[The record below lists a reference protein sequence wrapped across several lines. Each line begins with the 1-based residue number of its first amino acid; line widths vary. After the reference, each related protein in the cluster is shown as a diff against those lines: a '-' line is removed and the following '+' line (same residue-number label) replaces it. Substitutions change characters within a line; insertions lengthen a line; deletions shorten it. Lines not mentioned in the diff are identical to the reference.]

1 MKALRKLPLKL
12 ENACGDGNKSA
23 SGFGRR
29 RGDGGNRSAS
39 GDRNESACGVVDIN
53 ISGGKLKKLCRIV
66 IVSAGLATL
75 FGCFGGSTVKQSI
88 EDYAERLSRVLD
100 APLPDTFNDKIT
112 TPLPKLADSATLKH
126 TIEGVSINLR
136 EFYALQDCELG
147 TVVAE
152 RNTSLG
158 KSQLPSQRLAYESKL
173 LSVLKSCEAALA
185 GDDIAKQSANQSAS
199 KSASKNSVKKNK
211 ALAAT
216 IASWREQ
223 KSQDYSKTWA
233 NLIQGSQELRLAL
246 NTPERLF
253 SVENNKDALSSVNAF
268 YYLSSL
274 NNTQFSFGE
283 PTSEHSIKTEVANK
297 KNVSKASG
305 SDTNNINISSERLTS
320 SNNPLIDSSELE
332 QQLQIIRSARLP
344 ATLWHTQQTL
354 TQNLTLLTNM
364 LTTEL
369 DAVSCPEGRASDK
382 AKILRNVFYLFFI
395 EEIQPVGSL
404 VNRYHYKLVPLWED
418 WLAQPLLHDEFKRY
432 IKQHTEDGFEKYSR
446 AMKAHVNLW
455 QGFLGRCNLS
465 PVAPV

>member
-1 MKALRKLPLKL
+1 MNISQVKPWHPKVSQLR
-12 ENACGDGNKSA
+12 NACRA
-23 SGFGRR
+23 
-29 RGDGGNRSAS
+29 
-39 GDRNESACGVVDIN
+39 GV
-53 ISGGKLKKLCRIV
+53 ISVAMFALL
-66 IVSAGLATL
+66 
-75 FGCFGGSTVKQSI
+75 GCFGGSTVKQSI
-88 EDYAERLSRVLD
+88 DDYAARLSRVLD
-100 APLPDTFNDKIT
+100 TPLPDSFNDKIT

-158 KSQLPSQRLAYESKL
+158 KSQLPSQRLVYESKL
-173 LSVLKSCEAALA
+173 LNVLKSCEAALT
-185 GDDIAKQSANQSAS
+185 KANESNQRNA
-199 KSASKNSVKKNK
+199 

-223 KSQDYSKTWA
+223 KTQDYSKTWA
-233 NLIQGSQELRLAL
+233 NLVQGSQELRLAL

-253 SVENNKDALSSVNAF
+253 SVENNRDALSSVNAL
-268 YYLSSL
+268 YYINSLSNKELLLS
-274 NNTQFSFGE
+274 NMYSSNT
-283 PTSEHSIKTEVANK
+283 
-297 KNVSKASG
+297 AS
-305 SDTNNINISSERLTS
+305 SDTETEATNENNSES
-320 SNNPLIDSSELE
+320 IIESSELE
-332 QQLQIIRSARLP
+332 QQLKIIRSARLP

-354 TQNLTLLTNM
+354 TQNLSLLTNM
-364 LTTEL
+364 LETEL

-404 VNRYHYKLVPLWED
+404 VNQYHYKLAPLWED
-418 WLAQPLLHDEFKRY
+418 WLAQPSLHEEFKRY
-432 IKQHTEDGFEKYSR
+432 IRQQSQDGFNQYSSV
-446 AMKAHVNLW
+446 MKAHVNLW

>member
-1 MKALRKLPLKL
+1 M
-12 ENACGDGNKSA
+12 
-23 SGFGRR
+23 
-29 RGDGGNRSAS
+29 
-39 GDRNESACGVVDIN
+39 N
-53 ISGGKLKKLCRIV
+53 ISLVKPWHPKVSQLRNVCRAGV
-66 IVSAGLATL
+66 ISVAMFALL
-75 FGCFGGSTVKQSI
+75 GCFGGSTVKQSI
-88 EDYAERLSRVLD
+88 DDYAARLSRVLD
-100 APLPDTFNDKIT
+100 TPLPDSFNDKIT

-158 KSQLPSQRLAYESKL
+158 KSQLPSQRLVYESKL
-173 LSVLKSCEAALA
+173 LNVLKSCEAMLTRENESNQRNAALT
-185 GDDIAKQSANQSAS
+185 
-199 KSASKNSVKKNK
+199 
-211 ALAAT
+211 AT

-223 KSQDYSKTWA
+223 KTQNYSKTWA
-233 NLIQGSQELRLAL
+233 NLVQGSQELRLAL

-253 SVENNKDALSSVNAF
+253 SVENNKDTLSSVNAL
-268 YYLSSL
+268 YYINSLSNKEVLLSDMYFS
-274 NNTQFSFGE
+274 NTA
-283 PTSEHSIKTEVANK
+283 P
-297 KNVSKASG
+297 
-305 SDTNNINISSERLTS
+305 SDTETEATNENNSES
-320 SNNPLIDSSELE
+320 IIESSELE
-332 QQLQIIRSARLP
+332 QQLKIIRSARLP

-354 TQNLTLLTNM
+354 TQNLSLLTNM
-364 LTTEL
+364 LETEL

-404 VNRYHYKLVPLWED
+404 VNQYHYKLAPLWED
-418 WLAQPLLHDEFKRY
+418 WLAQPSLHEEFKRY
-432 IKQHTEDGFEKYSR
+432 IRQQSQDGFNQYSS

>member
-1 MKALRKLPLKL
+1 M
-12 ENACGDGNKSA
+12 
-23 SGFGRR
+23 
-29 RGDGGNRSAS
+29 
-39 GDRNESACGVVDIN
+39 N
-53 ISGGKLKKLCRIV
+53 ISLVKPWHPKVSQLRNVCRAGV
-66 IVSAGLATL
+66 ISVAMFALL
-75 FGCFGGSTVKQSI
+75 GCFGGSTVKQSI
-88 EDYAERLSRVLD
+88 DDYAARLSRVLD
-100 APLPDTFNDKIT
+100 TPLPDSFNDKIT

-126 TIEGVSINLR
+126 AIEGVNINLR

-158 KSQLPSQRLAYESKL
+158 KSQLPSQRLVYESKL
-173 LSVLKSCEAALA
+173 LNVLRSCEAALT
-185 GDDIAKQSANQSAS
+185 KENESNQRNA
-199 KSASKNSVKKNK
+199 

-223 KSQDYSKTWA
+223 KTQDYSKTWA
-233 NLIQGSQELRLAL
+233 NLVQGSQELRLAL

-253 SVENNKDALSSVNAF
+253 SVENNRDALSSVNAL
-268 YYLSSL
+268 YYINSLSNKELLLSDMYSS
-274 NNTQFSFGE
+274 NT
-283 PTSEHSIKTEVANK
+283 
-297 KNVSKASG
+297 AS
-305 SDTNNINISSERLTS
+305 SDTETEATNENNSES
-320 SNNPLIDSSELE
+320 IIESSELE
-332 QQLQIIRSARLP
+332 QQLKIIRSARLP

-354 TQNLTLLTNM
+354 TQNLSLLTNM
-364 LTTEL
+364 LETEL

-404 VNRYHYKLVPLWED
+404 VNQYHYKLEPLWED
-418 WLAQPLLHDEFKRY
+418 WLAQPSLHKEFKRY
-432 IKQHTEDGFEKYSR
+432 IRQQSQDGFNQYSS

>member
-1 MKALRKLPLKL
+1 MNISLVKPWHPKVSQLR
-12 ENACGDGNKSA
+12 NACRA
-23 SGFGRR
+23 
-29 RGDGGNRSAS
+29 
-39 GDRNESACGVVDIN
+39 GV
-53 ISGGKLKKLCRIV
+53 ISVAMFALL
-66 IVSAGLATL
+66 
-75 FGCFGGSTVKQSI
+75 GCFGGSTVKQSI
-88 EDYAERLSRVLD
+88 DDYAARLSRVLD
-100 APLPDTFNDKIT
+100 TPLPDSFNDKIT

-126 TIEGVSINLR
+126 AIEGVNINLR

-158 KSQLPSQRLAYESKL
+158 KSQLPSQRLVYESKL
-173 LSVLKSCEAALA
+173 LNVLKSCEAMLT
-185 GDDIAKQSANQSAS
+185 KENESNQRNA
-199 KSASKNSVKKNK
+199 

-223 KSQDYSKTWA
+223 KTQDYSKTWA
-233 NLIQGSQELRLAL
+233 NLVQGSQELRLAL

-253 SVENNKDALSSVNAF
+253 SVENNKDALSSVNAL
-268 YYLSSL
+268 YYINNLSNKEVLLSDMYSS
-274 NNTQFSFGE
+274 NT
-283 PTSEHSIKTEVANK
+283 
-297 KNVSKASG
+297 AS
-305 SDTNNINISSERLTS
+305 SDTETEATNENNSER
-320 SNNPLIDSSELE
+320 IIESSELE
-332 QQLQIIRSARLP
+332 QQLKIIRSARLP

-354 TQNLTLLTNM
+354 TQNLSLLTNM
-364 LTTEL
+364 LETEL

-404 VNRYHYKLVPLWED
+404 VNQYHYKLAPLWED
-418 WLAQPLLHDEFKRY
+418 WLAQPSLHEEFKRY
-432 IKQHTEDGFEKYSR
+432 IRQQSQDGFNQYSS

>member
-1 MKALRKLPLKL
+1 MNISQVKPWHPKVSQLR
-12 ENACGDGNKSA
+12 NACRA
-23 SGFGRR
+23 
-29 RGDGGNRSAS
+29 
-39 GDRNESACGVVDIN
+39 GV
-53 ISGGKLKKLCRIV
+53 ISVAMFALL
-66 IVSAGLATL
+66 
-75 FGCFGGSTVKQSI
+75 GCFGGSTVKQSI
-88 EDYAERLSRVLD
+88 DDYAARLSRVLD
-100 APLPDTFNDKIT
+100 TPLPDSFNDKIT

-126 TIEGVSINLR
+126 AIEGVNINLR

-158 KSQLPSQRLAYESKL
+158 KSQLPSQRLVYESKL
-173 LSVLKSCEAALA
+173 LNVLKSCEAALT
-185 GDDIAKQSANQSAS
+185 KENESNQRNA
-199 KSASKNSVKKNK
+199 

-223 KSQDYSKTWA
+223 KTQDYSKTWA
-233 NLIQGSQELRLAL
+233 NLVQGSQELRLAL

-253 SVENNKDALSSVNAF
+253 SVENNKDALSSVNAL
-268 YYLSSL
+268 YYINSLSNKELLLSDMYSS
-274 NNTQFSFGE
+274 NT
-283 PTSEHSIKTEVANK
+283 
-297 KNVSKASG
+297 AS
-305 SDTNNINISSERLTS
+305 SDTETEATNENNSES
-320 SNNPLIDSSELE
+320 IIESSELE
-332 QQLQIIRSARLP
+332 QQLKIIRSARLP

-354 TQNLTLLTNM
+354 TQNLSLLTNM
-364 LTTEL
+364 LETEL

-404 VNRYHYKLVPLWED
+404 VNQYHYKLAPLWED
-418 WLAQPLLHDEFKRY
+418 WLAQPSLHEEFKRY
-432 IKQHTEDGFEKYSR
+432 IRQQSQDGFNQYSS

>member
-1 MKALRKLPLKL
+1 MNISLVKPWHPKVSQLR
-12 ENACGDGNKSA
+12 NACRA
-23 SGFGRR
+23 
-29 RGDGGNRSAS
+29 
-39 GDRNESACGVVDIN
+39 GV
-53 ISGGKLKKLCRIV
+53 ISVAMFALL
-66 IVSAGLATL
+66 
-75 FGCFGGSTVKQSI
+75 GCFGGSTVKQSI
-88 EDYAERLSRVLD
+88 DDYAARLSRVLD
-100 APLPDTFNDKIT
+100 TPLPDSFNDKIT

-126 TIEGVSINLR
+126 AIEGVNINLR

-158 KSQLPSQRLAYESKL
+158 KSQLPSQRLVYESKL
-173 LSVLKSCEAALA
+173 LNVLKSCEAALT
-185 GDDIAKQSANQSAS
+185 KENESNQRNA
-199 KSASKNSVKKNK
+199 

-223 KSQDYSKTWA
+223 KTQDYSKTWA
-233 NLIQGSQELRLAL
+233 NLVQGSQELRLAL

-253 SVENNKDALSSVNAF
+253 SVENNRDALSSVNAL
-268 YYLSSL
+268 YYINSLSNKELLLSDMYSS
-274 NNTQFSFGE
+274 NT
-283 PTSEHSIKTEVANK
+283 
-297 KNVSKASG
+297 AS
-305 SDTNNINISSERLTS
+305 SDTETEATNENNSES
-320 SNNPLIDSSELE
+320 IIESSELE
-332 QQLQIIRSARLP
+332 QQLKIIRSARLP

-354 TQNLTLLTNM
+354 TQNLSLLTNM
-364 LTTEL
+364 LETEL

-404 VNRYHYKLVPLWED
+404 VNQYHYKLAPLWED
-418 WLAQPLLHDEFKRY
+418 WLAQPSLHEEFKRY
-432 IKQHTEDGFEKYSR
+432 IRQQSQDGFNQYSS

>member
-1 MKALRKLPLKL
+1 M
-12 ENACGDGNKSA
+12 
-23 SGFGRR
+23 
-29 RGDGGNRSAS
+29 
-39 GDRNESACGVVDIN
+39 N
-53 ISGGKLKKLCRIV
+53 ISLVKPWHPKVSQLRNVCRAGV
-66 IVSAGLATL
+66 ISVAMFALL
-75 FGCFGGSTVKQSI
+75 GCFGGSTVKQSI
-88 EDYAERLSRVLD
+88 DDYAARLSRVLD
-100 APLPDTFNDKIT
+100 TPLPDSFNDKIT

-126 TIEGVSINLR
+126 AIEGVNINLR

-158 KSQLPSQRLAYESKL
+158 KSQLPSQRLVYESKL
-173 LSVLKSCEAALA
+173 LNVLKSCEAALT
-185 GDDIAKQSANQSAS
+185 KENESNQRNA
-199 KSASKNSVKKNK
+199 

-223 KSQDYSKTWA
+223 KTQDYSKTWA
-233 NLIQGSQELRLAL
+233 NLVQGSQELRLAL

-253 SVENNKDALSSVNAF
+253 SVENNKDALSSVNAL
-268 YYLSSL
+268 YYINSLSNKELLLSDMYSS
-274 NNTQFSFGE
+274 NT
-283 PTSEHSIKTEVANK
+283 
-297 KNVSKASG
+297 AS
-305 SDTNNINISSERLTS
+305 SDTETEATNENNSES
-320 SNNPLIDSSELE
+320 IIESSELE
-332 QQLQIIRSARLP
+332 QQLKIIRSARLP

-354 TQNLTLLTNM
+354 TQNLSLLTDM
-364 LTTEL
+364 LETEL

-404 VNRYHYKLVPLWED
+404 VNQYHYKLEPLWED
-418 WLAQPLLHDEFKRY
+418 WLAQPSLHKEFKRY
-432 IKQHTEDGFEKYSR
+432 IRQQSQDGFNQYSS

>member
-1 MKALRKLPLKL
+1 MRKFQLKALQPNVSHL
-12 ENACGDGNKSA
+12 
-23 SGFGRR
+23 
-29 RGDGGNRSAS
+29 RSAC
-39 GDRNESACGVVDIN
+39 RTVI
-53 ISGGKLKKLCRIV
+53 ISV
-66 IVSAGLATL
+66 GLFSLT
-75 FGCFGGSTVKQSI
+75 GCFGGSTVKQSI
-88 EDYAERLSRVLD
+88 DDYAARLSRVLD
-100 APLPDTFNDKIT
+100 VPLPDSFNNKIT

-158 KSQLPSQRLAYESKL
+158 KSQLPSQRLVYESKL
-173 LSVLKSCEAALA
+173 LNVLKSCEAALT
-185 GDDIAKQSANQSAS
+185 KENESNQRNA
-199 KSASKNSVKKNK
+199 

-223 KSQDYSKTWA
+223 KTQDYSKTWA
-233 NLIQGSQELRLAL
+233 NLVQGSQELRLAL

-253 SVENNKDALSSVNAF
+253 SVENNKDALSSVNAL
-268 YYLSSL
+268 YYINSLSNKELLLSDMYSS
-274 NNTQFSFGE
+274 NT
-283 PTSEHSIKTEVANK
+283 
-297 KNVSKASG
+297 AS
-305 SDTNNINISSERLTS
+305 SDTETETTNENNSESIIESR
-320 SNNPLIDSSELE
+320 ELE
-332 QQLQIIRSARLP
+332 QQLKIIRSARLP

-354 TQNLTLLTNM
+354 TQNLSLLTNM
-364 LTTEL
+364 LETEL

-404 VNRYHYKLVPLWED
+404 VNQYHYKLAPLWED
-418 WLAQPLLHDEFKRY
+418 WLAQPSLHEEFKRY
-432 IKQHTEDGFEKYSR
+432 IRQQSQDGFNQYSSV
-446 AMKAHVNLW
+446 MKAHVNLW

>member
-1 MKALRKLPLKL
+1 M
-12 ENACGDGNKSA
+12 
-23 SGFGRR
+23 
-29 RGDGGNRSAS
+29 
-39 GDRNESACGVVDIN
+39 N
-53 ISGGKLKKLCRIV
+53 ISLVKPWHPKVSQLRNVCRAGV
-66 IVSAGLATL
+66 ISVAMFALL
-75 FGCFGGSTVKQSI
+75 GCFGGSTVKQSI
-88 EDYAERLSRVLD
+88 DDYAARLSRVLD
-100 APLPDTFNDKIT
+100 TPLPDSFNDKIT

-126 TIEGVSINLR
+126 AIEGVNINLR

-158 KSQLPSQRLAYESKL
+158 KSQLPSQRLVYESKL
-173 LSVLKSCEAALA
+173 LNVLRSCEAALT
-185 GDDIAKQSANQSAS
+185 KENESNQRNA
-199 KSASKNSVKKNK
+199 

-223 KSQDYSKTWA
+223 KIQDYSKTWA
-233 NLIQGSQELRLAL
+233 NLVQGSQELRLAL

-253 SVENNKDALSSVNAF
+253 SVENNRDALSSVNAL
-268 YYLSSL
+268 YYINSLSNKELLLSDMYSS
-274 NNTQFSFGE
+274 NT
-283 PTSEHSIKTEVANK
+283 
-297 KNVSKASG
+297 AS
-305 SDTNNINISSERLTS
+305 SDTETEATNENNSES
-320 SNNPLIDSSELE
+320 IIESSELE
-332 QQLQIIRSARLP
+332 QQLKIIRSARLP

-354 TQNLTLLTNM
+354 TQNLSLLTNM
-364 LTTEL
+364 LETEL

-404 VNRYHYKLVPLWED
+404 VNQYHYKLAPLWED
-418 WLAQPLLHDEFKRY
+418 WLAQPSLHEEFKRY
-432 IKQHTEDGFEKYSR
+432 IRQQSQDGFNQYSS

>member
-1 MKALRKLPLKL
+1 M
-12 ENACGDGNKSA
+12 
-23 SGFGRR
+23 
-29 RGDGGNRSAS
+29 
-39 GDRNESACGVVDIN
+39 N
-53 ISGGKLKKLCRIV
+53 ISLVKPWHPKVSQLRNVCRAGV
-66 IVSAGLATL
+66 ISVAMFALL
-75 FGCFGGSTVKQSI
+75 GCFGGSTVKQSI
-88 EDYAERLSRVLD
+88 DDYAARLSRVLD
-100 APLPDTFNDKIT
+100 TPLPDSFNDKIT

-126 TIEGVSINLR
+126 AIEGVNINLR

-158 KSQLPSQRLAYESKL
+158 KSQLPSQRLVYESKL
-173 LSVLKSCEAALA
+173 LNVLKSCEAALT
-185 GDDIAKQSANQSAS
+185 KENESNQRNA
-199 KSASKNSVKKNK
+199 

-223 KSQDYSKTWA
+223 KTQDYSKTWA
-233 NLIQGSQELRLAL
+233 NLVQGSQELRLAL

-253 SVENNKDALSSVNAF
+253 SVENNRDALSSVNAL
-268 YYLSSL
+268 YYINSLSNKELLLSDMYSS
-274 NNTQFSFGE
+274 NT
-283 PTSEHSIKTEVANK
+283 
-297 KNVSKASG
+297 AS
-305 SDTNNINISSERLTS
+305 SDTETEATNENNSES
-320 SNNPLIDSSELE
+320 IIESSELE
-332 QQLQIIRSARLP
+332 QQLKIIRSARLP

-354 TQNLTLLTNM
+354 TQNLSLLTDM
-364 LTTEL
+364 LETEL

-404 VNRYHYKLVPLWED
+404 VNQYHYKLEPLWED
-418 WLAQPLLHDEFKRY
+418 WLAQPSLHKEFKRY
-432 IKQHTEDGFEKYSR
+432 IRQQSQDGFNQYSS

>member
-1 MKALRKLPLKL
+1 M
-12 ENACGDGNKSA
+12 
-23 SGFGRR
+23 
-29 RGDGGNRSAS
+29 
-39 GDRNESACGVVDIN
+39 N
-53 ISGGKLKKLCRIV
+53 ISLVKPWHPKVSQLRNVCRAGV
-66 IVSAGLATL
+66 ISVAMFALL
-75 FGCFGGSTVKQSI
+75 GCFGGSTVKQSI
-88 EDYAERLSRVLD
+88 DDYAARLSRVLD
-100 APLPDTFNDKIT
+100 TPLPDSFNDKIT

-126 TIEGVSINLR
+126 AIEGVSINLR

-158 KSQLPSQRLAYESKL
+158 KSQLPSQRLVYESKL
-173 LSVLKSCEAALA
+173 LNVLKSCEAALT
-185 GDDIAKQSANQSAS
+185 KENESNQRNA
-199 KSASKNSVKKNK
+199 

-223 KSQDYSKTWA
+223 KTQDYSKTWA
-233 NLIQGSQELRLAL
+233 NLVQGSQELRLAL

-253 SVENNKDALSSVNAF
+253 SVENNKDALSSVNAL
-268 YYLSSL
+268 YYINNLSNKELLLSDMYSS
-274 NNTQFSFGE
+274 NT
-283 PTSEHSIKTEVANK
+283 
-297 KNVSKASG
+297 AS
-305 SDTNNINISSERLTS
+305 SDTETEATNENNSES
-320 SNNPLIDSSELE
+320 IIGSSELE
-332 QQLQIIRSARLP
+332 QQLKIIRSARLP

-354 TQNLTLLTNM
+354 TQNLSLLTNM
-364 LTTEL
+364 LETEL

-404 VNRYHYKLVPLWED
+404 VNQYHYKLTPLWKD
-418 WLAQPLLHDEFKRY
+418 WLAQPSLHEEFKRY
-432 IKQHTEDGFEKYSR
+432 IRQQSQDGFNQYSS

>member
-1 MKALRKLPLKL
+1 MNISLVKPWHPKVSQLR
-12 ENACGDGNKSA
+12 NACRA
-23 SGFGRR
+23 
-29 RGDGGNRSAS
+29 
-39 GDRNESACGVVDIN
+39 GV
-53 ISGGKLKKLCRIV
+53 ISVAMFALL
-66 IVSAGLATL
+66 
-75 FGCFGGSTVKQSI
+75 GCFGGSTVKQSI
-88 EDYAERLSRVLD
+88 DDYAARLSRVLD
-100 APLPDTFNDKIT
+100 TPLPDSFNDKIT

-126 TIEGVSINLR
+126 AIEGVNINLR

-158 KSQLPSQRLAYESKL
+158 KSQLPSQRLVYESKL
-173 LSVLKSCEAALA
+173 LNVLKSCEAALT
-185 GDDIAKQSANQSAS
+185 KENESNQRNA
-199 KSASKNSVKKNK
+199 

-223 KSQDYSKTWA
+223 KTQDYSKTWA
-233 NLIQGSQELRLAL
+233 NLVQGSQELRLAL

-253 SVENNKDALSSVNAF
+253 SVENNRDALSSVNAL
-268 YYLSSL
+268 YYINSLSNKELLLSDVYSS
-274 NNTQFSFGE
+274 NT
-283 PTSEHSIKTEVANK
+283 
-297 KNVSKASG
+297 AS
-305 SDTNNINISSERLTS
+305 SDTETEATNENNSEK
-320 SNNPLIDSSELE
+320 IIESSELE
-332 QQLQIIRSARLP
+332 QQLKIIRSARLP

-354 TQNLTLLTNM
+354 TQNLSLLTDM
-364 LTTEL
+364 LETEL

-404 VNRYHYKLVPLWED
+404 VNQYHYKLAPLWED
-418 WLAQPLLHDEFKRY
+418 WLAQPSLHEEFKRY
-432 IKQHTEDGFEKYSR
+432 IRQQSQDGFNQYSS